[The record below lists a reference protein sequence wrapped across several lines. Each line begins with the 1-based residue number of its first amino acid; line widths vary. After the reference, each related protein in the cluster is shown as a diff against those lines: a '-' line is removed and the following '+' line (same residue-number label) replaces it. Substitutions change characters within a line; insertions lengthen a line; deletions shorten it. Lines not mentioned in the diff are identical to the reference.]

1 MNYIRTMHSSPPVTP
16 LVAQRALG
24 FTLIEVMVTVFVLA
38 VGILGVA
45 GMQAVSVRESG
56 NTYHR
61 TQADLLVV
69 DIVDR
74 MRANRNE
81 ARKGANSAYLA
92 DPTQAAGDCEGIE
105 CDEPTMAGHDLREW
119 NQSLMATNLPNVS
132 TSVTFVQD
140 TVAGT
145 TTVGSVFSIQ
155 IFWDEDRDGSTGKGC
170 DPDNQADMSCT
181 SLTIQI

>member
-1 MNYIRTMHSSPPVTP
+1 MIPAAPRH
-16 LVAQRALG
+16 AHG
-24 FTLIEVMVTVFVLA
+24 FTLIEVMVTVFILA

-56 NTYHR
+56 NIYHR
-61 TQADLLVV
+61 TQADFLAV

-81 ARKGANSAYLA
+81 ARLGANSAYLT
-92 DPTQAAGDCEGIE
+92 DPTTAVGDCEGTE

-119 NQSLMATNLPNVS
+119 NLSMQASSLPNS
-132 TSVTFVQD
+132 SANIIFVQD

-145 TTVGSVFSIQ
+145 STVGSVFTIQ
-155 IFWDEDRDGSTGKGC
+155 IFWDENRDGSSGTGC
-170 DPDNQADMSCT
+170 NPDNAADMACT
-181 SLTIQI
+181 SLTVQI

>member
-1 MNYIRTMHSSPPVTP
+1 MSV
-16 LVAQRALG
+16 QRLPKLSQIAKAHG
-24 FTLIEVMVTVFVLA
+24 FTLIEVMVTVFILS

-61 TQADLLVV
+61 TQADLLVG

-81 ARKGANSAYLA
+81 SRLGAASGYLA
-92 DPTQAAGDCEGIE
+92 DPATAAATDCSSDI
-105 CDEPTMAGHDLREW
+105 CDEATLATYDLYQWR
-119 NQSLMATNLPNVS
+119 QAIQRSNLPAGMSNVL
-132 TSVTFVQD
+132 FVQD
-140 TVAGT
+140 ISDASGAVI
-145 TTVGSVFSIQ
+145 VGSVFTVQ
-155 IFWDEDRDGSTGKGC
+155 VFWDENRDGDRGQGC
-170 DPDNQADMSCT
+170 DPSDTADMSCT